1 MTVFVRQYA
10 FLSQIISFF
19 DDELEKF
26 YQFSRFLIKEL
37 HIEYDRLP
45 KEVTDKVKMSS
56 FRLQETSNGQIYLSD
71 DEGNLEPVPEPGA
84 IMNPEDEMTPLSEIV
99 KEINEASGAEMLTD
113 EDKVAQVLG
122 NMQSNMIANQ
132 RMRQASSSEVNEK
145 KDVKLIY
152 NEIFEEELNKLIDVN
167 FELFS
172 KIKNEEEFAEIIKEK
187 LFNNVYRAITEED
200 TA

>member
-1 MTVFVRQYA
+1 
-10 FLSQIISFF
+10 
-19 DDELEKF
+19 
-26 YQFSRFLIKEL
+26 
-37 HIEYDRLP
+37 
-45 KEVTDKVKMSS
+45 
-56 FRLQETSNGQIYLSD
+56 
-71 DEGNLEPVPEPGA
+71 
-84 IMNPEDEMTPLSEIV
+84 V

-132 RMRQASSSEVNEK
+132 RMRQASASEVNEK

-152 NEIFEEELNKLIDVN
+152 NEIFGEELNKLIDVN

-187 LFNNVYRAITEED
+187 LFNNVYQAITEED
-200 TA
+200 T